1 MADLNGGWDTGR
13 VYSTAVFPGEQR
25 EESALV
31 VERKLVDFLR
41 SYRQENVFIYRD
53 VSSPA
58 NDHLSRRGVEP
69 VGCLCVDLS
78 NHSLCAVLISHDT
91 VLVVI
96 DQRSASIL
104 FLVYL
109 VPLRPSTMF
118 RFAFSSRLAS
128 GKDLPDEQLRQNLI
142 IKQYFLEIDLAHL
155 MNYNEELANN
165 FKDKPKEHIALLEK
179 AAVTLAL
186 QTNLLD
192 VNSMHQAC
200 QVMIISQANPLP
212 IRDLDTPYISKMVRI
227 PGIIISSNNPQS
239 KATMLHIMCR
249 SCRHVRHLQLSGGL
263 TGVRLPRICDSEPDT
278 TGDKAKCPID
288 PYMIVHDKSKFVDQQ
303 TLKLQECPSMVPVGE
318 LPRHLLMTV
327 DRYLTG
333 MVSPGMRVTATGIF
347 TTFDQQVSQKQKG
360 GSAAALR
367 TPYLQVIGFEL
378 DADGGGNNV
387 RSFTSQE
394 EEEFLAMSRRPNLYQ
409 EFTSSIAPQIYGS
422 EDIKRAI
429 ACLLFGGSR
438 KFLPDGMKL
447 RGDVNVLMLGDPGT
461 AKSQL
466 LKFVQKVAPIAVY
479 TSGKGSSA
487 AGLTASVIRD
497 AQSREFRLEAGAM
510 VLADGGVVCI
520 DEFDKMREEDRV
532 AIHEAMEQQT
542 ISIAKAGIT
551 TILNSRT
558 SVLAAANPV
567 FGRYDDMKTP
577 GEASVAIGATDNI
590 DFQTTI
596 LSRFDLIFIIR
607 DEHNEERDS
616 TIARHVVGVH
626 TNSMQ
631 RGAPEGEFD
640 IQKMRSYIGYCKSKC
655 AARLSKEAAEKLSSY
670 FVEMRQRVRT
680 MDADAASS
688 KTKSA
693 IPITIRQ
700 LEAIIRVAESLA
712 KMALSPV
719 ATEMH
724 VDEAIR
730 LFNHSTMN
738 AIQSGMGKF
747 SEEVERIEDMIRR
760 RFAIGSS
767 MSERRLKEEL
777 LKQDFSQASIDKAVF
792 KLMQKEV
799 LVYEER
805 RTKVRRIRL

>member
-1 MADLNGGWDTGR
+1 MADLSGGWDTGKI
-13 VYSTAVFPGEQR
+13 YSTAVFPGEQKD
-25 EESALV
+25 ESAIV
-31 VERKLVDFLR
+31 VERKFLDFLR
-41 SYRQENVFIYRD
+41 SYRQENVFIYR
-53 VSSPA
+53 
-58 NDHLSRRGVEP
+58 
-69 VGCLCVDLS
+69 
-78 NHSLCAVLISHDT
+78 
-91 VLVVI
+91 
-96 DQRSASIL
+96 
-104 FLVYL
+104 
-109 VPLRPSTMF
+109 
-118 RFAFSSRLAS
+118 
-128 GKDLPDEQLRQNLI
+128 EQLRQNLL
-142 IKQYFLEIDLAHL
+142 IKQNYIEVDLAHL
-155 MNYNEELANN
+155 MNFNEELANN
-165 FKDKPKEHIALLEK
+165 FKEKPKENLALLEK

-186 QTNLLD
+186 QTDLL
-192 VNSMHQAC
+192 NATSIYQSI
-200 QVMIISQANPLP
+200 QVMILSRANPLP
-212 IRDLDTPYISKMVRI
+212 IRDLDTPFISKLVRI

-249 SCRHVRHLQLSGGL
+249 SCRHIKHLQLSGGL
-263 TGVRLPRICDSEPDT
+263 TGVRLPRLCDSEPDIS
-278 TGDKAKCPID
+278 GEKIKCPVD
-288 PYMIVHDKSKFVDQQ
+288 PYIIVHDKSKFVDQQ
-303 TLKLQECPSMVPVGE
+303 TLKLQESPSMVPVGE

-333 MVSPGMRVTATGIF
+333 MVNPGMRVTATGIF
-347 TTFDQQVSQKQKG
+347 TTFDQQASQKGKN
-360 GSAAALR
+360 AAAVALR

-378 DADGGGNNV
+378 DIDGTGNNV
-387 RSFTSQE
+387 RSFTALE

-409 EFTSSIAPQIYGS
+409 EFTSSVAPQIYGS
-422 EDIKRAI
+422 EDIKKAI
-429 ACLLFGGSR
+429 ACLLFGGSK
-438 KFLPDGMKL
+438 KFLPDGMRL

-551 TILNSRT
+551 TVLNSRT

-567 FGRYDDMKTP
+567 FGRYDDMKSP
-577 GEASVAIGATDNI
+577 GENI

-596 LSRFDLIFIIR
+596 LSRFDLIFIVR

-616 TIARHVVGVH
+616 IIARHVVGVH
-626 TNSMQ
+626 MDSLQ
-631 RGAPEGEFD
+631 RNAPEGQFD
-640 IQKMRSYIGYCKSKC
+640 IQKMRSYIGYCKAKC

-670 FVEMRQRVRT
+670 FVEMRQKVRL
-680 MDADAASS
+680 MDADATIT
-688 KTKSA
+688 KIKSA
-693 IPITIRQ
+693 IPITVRQ
-700 LEAIIRVAESLA
+700 LEAIIRVSESLA
-712 KMALSPV
+712 KMTLSPV

-730 LFNHSTMN
+730 LFNHSTMS
-738 AIQSGMGKF
+738 AIQSGMVEGFSRGKF
-747 SEEVERIEDMIRR
+747 SEEVERIEDLIRR

-777 LKQDFSQASIDKAVF
+777 LKQDFSQASIDKAMF

-799 LVYEER
+799 LIYEER
-805 RTKVRRIRL
+805 RTKVRRVRL

>member
-41 SYRQENVFIYRD
+41 SYRQENVFIYR
-53 VSSPA
+53 
-58 NDHLSRRGVEP
+58 
-69 VGCLCVDLS
+69 
-78 NHSLCAVLISHDT
+78 
-91 VLVVI
+91 
-96 DQRSASIL
+96 
-104 FLVYL
+104 
-109 VPLRPSTMF
+109 
-118 RFAFSSRLAS
+118 
-128 GKDLPDEQLRQNLI
+128 EQLRQNLI

-200 QVMIISQANPLP
+200 QVMIISRANPLP

-577 GEASVAIGATDNI
+577 GEASVAIGATDVPFIIICVVFNYAQWVI
-590 DFQTTI
+590 LTFKTTI

-738 AIQSGMGKF
+738 AIQSGMVEGFSRGKF

>member
-41 SYRQENVFIYRD
+41 SYRQENVFIYR
-53 VSSPA
+53 
-58 NDHLSRRGVEP
+58 
-69 VGCLCVDLS
+69 
-78 NHSLCAVLISHDT
+78 
-91 VLVVI
+91 
-96 DQRSASIL
+96 
-104 FLVYL
+104 
-109 VPLRPSTMF
+109 
-118 RFAFSSRLAS
+118 
-128 GKDLPDEQLRQNLI
+128 EQLRQNLI

-200 QVMIISQANPLP
+200 QVMIISRANPLP

-577 GEASVAIGATDNI
+577 GENI

-730 LFNHSTMN
+730 LFNHSTMS
-738 AIQSGMGKF
+738 AIQSGMVEGFSRGKF

>member
-41 SYRQENVFIYRD
+41 SYRQENVFIYR
-53 VSSPA
+53 
-58 NDHLSRRGVEP
+58 
-69 VGCLCVDLS
+69 
-78 NHSLCAVLISHDT
+78 
-91 VLVVI
+91 
-96 DQRSASIL
+96 
-104 FLVYL
+104 
-109 VPLRPSTMF
+109 
-118 RFAFSSRLAS
+118 
-128 GKDLPDEQLRQNLI
+128 EQLRQNLI

-200 QVMIISQANPLP
+200 QVMIISRANPLP

-577 GEASVAIGATDNI
+577 GENI

-738 AIQSGMGKF
+738 AIQSGMVEGFSRGKF

>member
-41 SYRQENVFIYRD
+41 SYRQENVFIYR
-53 VSSPA
+53 
-58 NDHLSRRGVEP
+58 
-69 VGCLCVDLS
+69 
-78 NHSLCAVLISHDT
+78 
-91 VLVVI
+91 
-96 DQRSASIL
+96 
-104 FLVYL
+104 
-109 VPLRPSTMF
+109 
-118 RFAFSSRLAS
+118 
-128 GKDLPDEQLRQNLI
+128 EQLRQNLI

-200 QVMIISQANPLP
+200 QVMIISRANPLP

-422 EDIKRAI
+422 EGP
-429 ACLLFGGSR
+429 LLVYCFGGSR

-577 GEASVAIGATDNI
+577 GENI

-730 LFNHSTMN
+730 LFNHSTMS
-738 AIQSGMGKF
+738 AIQSGMVEGFSRGKF